1 MQLGRAMIN
10 EDVQQ
15 RTSVLTFSLK
25 NLLILTAL
33 IAVALAIGLAYKNH
47 WYLMQKRQSL
57 LEASGRLKVS
67 NLDEL
72 AVAKQPKITPDAD
85 TWLVYVP
92 EGRSYQLNLGIG
104 EFPSDSIPQSY
115 ESVSIPS
122 GQHRVTFVRAD
133 SAIEDFRYTVYID
146 GVQVIEKSMGS
157 QWMPNNWSFS
167 SGLSWPNRLTLSPSP
182 LELSGQ
188 AYADNH
194 DFGHQYSFNQRI
206 DHLVTQKGFRLWVD
220 IAGRT
225 YTPESP
231 FVGFTA
237 NQAYYGVGLRDGFRF
252 LDGRQSQYLWTFTRP
267 ASGTDKPILQVDPV
281 FYTHDGKVLS
291 ATNLSF
297 TSWELSENADR
308 LIPLGSPKV
317 LMPNV
322 RSVFLRAKSKQES
335 HLPVVELKWDANRPD
350 EIGMQLANTA
360 VNDSIERWGFRISDG
375 SEHLWREIQAG
386 ESKFHSDEMYQ
397 SNYTLSKNENIQLPI
412 ESDANDLVSLQWKT
426 NETLPL
432 QILERTNMHYG
443 GFDLYQ
449 GLPITFSVQIA
460 AKWNPS
466 LSVRIVGED
475 PDVPGDPFPGG
486 AIFDE
491 IQLEFSTADRDWL
504 WLQAKTK

>member
-1 MQLGRAMIN
+1 M
-10 EDVQQ
+10 
-15 RTSVLTFSLK
+15 LTFSLK

-47 WYLMQKRQSL
+47 LYLMQKRQSL
-57 LEASGRLKVS
+57 WEASGRLKVS

-85 TWLVYVP
+85 TWLIYVP

-104 EFPSDSIPQSY
+104 EFPSDSIPHSY

-133 SAIEDFRYTVYID
+133 SAIEDFRYTVYVD

-167 SGLSWPNRLTLSPSP
+167 SGLSWPNRLTLSPAP
-182 LELSGQ
+182 LELTSQ
-188 AYADNH
+188 AYADNY
-194 DFGHQYSFNQRI
+194 DFGHQYSFNKGV

-237 NQAYYGVGLRDGFRF
+237 NQSYYGIGIRDGFRF
-252 LDGRQSQYLWTFTRP
+252 LDSRQSQYLWTFTRP
-267 ASGTDKPILQVDPV
+267 ASGTDKPILHLEPV
-281 FYTHDGKVLS
+281 FHTHDGKVLS
-291 ATNLSF
+291 AKNLSF
-297 TSWELSENADR
+297 TSWELSEHADKS
-308 LIPLGSPKV
+308 IPLGNPEVLEPK
-317 LMPNV
+317 V
-322 RSVFLRAKSKQES
+322 RSVFLHAKSKQES
-335 HLPVVELKWDANRPD
+335 LLPVVELKWDTNRPD
-350 EIGMQLANTA
+350 EIAMRLANTT

-375 SEHLWREIQAG
+375 YQHLWREIQVS
-386 ESKFHSDEMYQ
+386 ETKFHSDDVFRSYGAP
-397 SNYTLSKNENIQLPI
+397 SKNESVPLPI
-412 ESDANDLVSLQWKT
+412 ESDSNNPLLIQWRT

-432 QILERTNMHYG
+432 QILEKVNKHYG

-449 GLPITFSVQIA
+449 GLPITFRVHAS
-460 AKWNPS
+460 AKCKPS
-466 LSVRIVGED
+466 ISVRIQGKD
-475 PDVPGDPFPGG
+475 PDIPGDPFPGG
-486 AIFDE
+486 AVFEE
-491 IQLEFSTADRDWL
+491 IQVEFSNVDRDWI
-504 WLQAKTK
+504 WLYAKPN